1 MTAADH
7 ATAHDLDDGTAKVR
21 LLTVCTGNICRSPYA
36 ALLLREGLQWARPG
50 AFEVTSAG
58 THALVGRPM
67 DEASAALLAAKGL
80 ADDDFR
86 ARLLTDQL
94 VRDQALVLVMASEHK
109 DVVIDES
116 PSAHRRTL
124 TIREL
129 AHALEDVG
137 TRHDWQTL
145 LADAGADDVVSRW
158 KALPG
163 IVATHRRRM
172 RREDRDVADP
182 YKRGASAF
190 DRMGLEVDPAV
201 RGIVLWERQFAR

>member
-7 ATAHDLDDGTAKVR
+7 ATAPDLDAGIAKVR
-21 LLTVCTGNICRSPYA
+21 ILTVCTGNICRSPYA

-86 ARLLTDQL
+86 ARLLTHQL
-94 VRDQALVLVMASEHK
+94 IRDQALVLVMASEHK
-109 DVVIDES
+109 DLVIDEA
-116 PSAHRRTL
+116 PAAHRRTL

-129 AHALEDVG
+129 AHVLEDVG
-137 TRHDWQTL
+137 TRHDWQAL
-145 LADAGADDVVSRW
+145 LDDAGADDVVSRW
-158 KALPG
+158 AALPG
-163 IVATHRRRM
+163 LIAVHRRRM
-172 RREDRDVADP
+172 RREDRDVVDP
-182 YKRGASAF
+182 YKRGQQAF

-201 RGIVLWERQFAR
+201 RCIVRWERQFPR

>member
-7 ATAHDLDDGTAKVR
+7 ATARDLDDDPAKVR

-36 ALLLREGLQWARPG
+36 ALLLREGLRWARPG

-67 DEASAALLAAKGL
+67 DEGSAALLAAKGL

-86 ARLLTDQL
+86 ARLLTHQL
-94 VRDQALVLVMASEHK
+94 VSNQALVLVMASEHK
-109 DVVIDES
+109 DVVIDEA
-116 PSAHRRTL
+116 PSAHRRTV

-137 TRHDWQTL
+137 TRHDWSTL
-145 LADAGADDVVSRW
+145 LTDAGADDVVSRW
-158 KALPG
+158 RALPVL
-163 IVATHRRRM
+163 VATHRGRM

-182 YKRGASAF
+182 YKRGQQAF

-201 RGIVLWERQFAR
+201 RCIVRWERQFPR